1 MLPKEIFNLSDGK
14 EVIKSRRTMMIEE
27 KKYSAE
33 VWDVVYYLVDED
45 GKPKEDKD
53 GKVELY
59 SNPNEDA
66 SYISDHIDIDQL
78 ENQ

>member
-1 MLPKEIFNLSDGK
+1 
-14 EVIKSRRTMMIEE
+14 MMSKE

-45 GKPKEDKD
+45 GNPKEDKD

-66 SYISDHIDIDQL
+66 SHIADQIDIDQL
-78 ENQ
+78 ERQ